1 MNIIQQKLVNAYA
14 TLVMA
19 KQITIEEVPETKVI
33 GATTYPIRSEV
44 EIEVARRTIEV
55 LG

>member
-1 MNIIQQKLVNAYA
+1 MNIIQKRLVNSYA

-19 KQITIEEVPETKVI
+19 EVMTIEEVPEIKLI
-33 GATTYPIRSEV
+33 GSVEYPIRSEV
-44 EIEVARRTIEV
+44 EVEVARRTIEI

>member
-1 MNIIQQKLVNAYA
+1 MNIIQSKLVSSYS

-19 KQITIEEVPETKVI
+19 EVMTIEEVPESKKI
-33 GATTYPIRSEV
+33 GVTEYPIRSEV
-44 EIEVARRTIEV
+44 EVEIARRTIEI